1 MHTDP
6 ETRFPISAVQM
17 PCIVKQIFDF
27 KPWSS
32 VYREERGGWIVL
44 RYYPFVSREA
54 KRGVNIEFTM
64 I

>member
-27 KPWSS
+27 KPGSS

-44 RYYPFVSREA
+44 KYYPFVFREA
-54 KRGVNIEFTM
+54 KKGVNIRFAM

>member
-6 ETRFPISAVQM
+6 ETRFTISAVQM

-27 KPWSS
+27 KPGSS

-44 RYYPFVSREA
+44 KYYPFVFREEKIA
-54 KRGVNIEFTM
+54 
-64 I
+64 